1 MQNQAI
7 IQKKKGMSAS
17 MKLIMLCWLIYAFSY
32 VGKVNYAASINQVM
46 ANFGVAKAEAGLVSS
61 FFFFAYGIGQ
71 ILNGIFC
78 KKYNLKLMIS
88 GSLLVSAIANI
99 TVALTPNFGII
110 KIVWLINGISMSIL
124 WPSLIRLITETLPKS
139 LMVKATLIMGT
150 TVAVGTCVA
159 YGLSAT
165 IAAFSPKHNYIF
177 FIAAG
182 VLVTI
187 AIIWLIASTPFI
199 KAAKKEEEAEEAEEA
214 AAEAAAET
222 ASDTPVTAKKKT
234 PAKNIITLTICM
246 LALYGIATNLIKDG
260 LTSWMPTILKEQYLL
275 PDSISILFTLAL
287 PIVSIFSNFLTVYLH
302 KHCPDYIYQNVLVF
316 GSSGI
321 LVVGIIAG
329 LGLSNPIASLIITLV
344 GFTLVTF
351 IVYSS
356 NTLITSLYPMEM
368 KGKINSG
375 LIAGVLNG
383 FCYVGS
389 TLSTYGLGAIADKF
403 TNEEIGYGGWNEVFW
418 TICGICA
425 VVSAAAIVY
434 ACIRRAMVVKNNA
447 KEAIASSDEAT
458 EA

>member
-1 MQNQAI
+1 MQTQTTF
-7 IQKKKGMSAS
+7 QKKKAMSAS

-46 ANFGVAKAEAGLVSS
+46 GNFGVTKAEAGLVSS
-61 FFFFAYGIGQ
+61 FFFFAYGVGQ

-88 GSLLVSAIANI
+88 GSLIVSAIANVI
-99 TVALTPNFGII
+99 VALTPSFGII
-110 KIVWLINGISMSIL
+110 KIVWLINGISMSVL
-124 WPSLIRLITETLPKS
+124 WPSLIRLITESLPKS

-150 TVAVGTCVA
+150 TVATGTCVA
-159 YGLSAT
+159 YGTSAI
-165 IAAFSPKHNYIF
+165 IAIFTPAHHVIF

-187 AIIWLIASTPFI
+187 AAIWMIASTPFI
-199 KAAKKEEEAEEAEEA
+199 KAAKKEEEAEAAEEIAAISETPA
-214 AAEAAAET
+214 AAR
-222 ASDTPVTAKKKT
+222 AKA
-234 PAKNIITLTICM
+234 PAKNIIMLTICM

-275 PDSISILFTLAL
+275 PDYISILFTLAL

-302 KHCPDYIYQNVLVF
+302 KHIPDYIYQNLFVF
-316 GSSGI
+316 GSSGL

-329 LGLSNPIASLIITLV
+329 LGLNNSIASLIITLL

-356 NTLITSLYPMEM
+356 NTLITSLFPMEM

-389 TLSTYGLGAIADKF
+389 TLSTYGLGAIADAF
-403 TNEEIGYGGWNEVFW
+403 TDKEAKYYGWNEVFW
-418 TICGICA
+418 TIFGICI

-434 ACIRRAMVVKNNA
+434 TCIKKAMDVKNNS
-447 KEAIASSDEAT
+447 KEATSEKT
-458 EA
+458 EEHTEV

>member
-1 MQNQAI
+1 MQTQTN
-7 IQKKKGMSAS
+7 IQKKKGLSAS

-88 GSLLVSAIANI
+88 GSLIVSAIANI
-99 TVALTPNFGII
+99 TVALTPSFGII

-124 WPSLIRLITETLPKS
+124 WPSLIRLITESLPKS

-150 TVAVGTCVA
+150 TVATGTCVA
-159 YGLSAT
+159 YGLSAL
-165 IAAFSPKHNYIF
+165 IAVFSEKHNYIF
-177 FIAAG
+177 LIAAG

-214 AAEAAAET
+214 AAVAATPEATRTKA
-222 ASDTPVTAKKKT
+222 
-234 PAKNIITLTICM
+234 PAKNIIMLTICM

-260 LTSWMPTILKEQYLL
+260 LTSWMPTILKDQYGL
-275 PDSISILFTLAL
+275 PNYISILLTLAL
-287 PIVSIFSNFLTVYLH
+287 PIVSIFSNFLTVALH
-302 KHCPDYIYQNVLVF
+302 KRIPDYIYQNVFVF
-316 GSSGI
+316 GSSGL

-329 LGLSNPIASLIITLV
+329 LGLENGLILTIL

-434 ACIRRAMVVKNNA
+434 ACIKRAMTVKNNA
-447 KEAIASSDEAT
+447 KEAIVCADETT

>member
-1 MQNQAI
+1 MQNQTIA
-7 IQKKKGMSAS
+7 QKKKGMSAS

-61 FFFFAYGIGQ
+61 CFFFAYGIGQ
-71 ILNGIFC
+71 ILNGILC

-88 GSLLVSAIANI
+88 GSLLMSAVANV
-99 TVALTPNFGII
+99 TVALLPVSAFGVV

-139 LMVKATLIMGT
+139 LMVKSTLIMGT
-150 TVAVGTCVA
+150 TVATGTCVA
-159 YGLSAT
+159 YGTSAI
-165 IAAFSPKHNYIF
+165 IAVFSPKHNYIF
-177 FIAAG
+177 FVAAA

-187 AIIWLIASTPFI
+187 AIIWMIAVTPLTR
-199 KAAKKEEEAEEAEEA
+199 AAKREEEAEAAEEA
-214 AAEAAAET
+214 AAEAAVTES
-222 ASDTPVTAKKKT
+222 SDVPAPARKKA
-234 PAKNIITLTICM
+234 PAKNIIMLTICM
-246 LALYGIATNLIKDG
+246 LALYGVATNLIKDG

-275 PDSISILFTLAL
+275 PDYISILLTLAL

-302 KHCPDYIYQNVLVF
+302 KHIPDYIYQNVFVF
-316 GSSGI
+316 GSSGL

-329 LGLSNPIASLIITLV
+329 LGLNNPIASLVITLL

-389 TLSTYGLGAIADKF
+389 TLSTYGLGAIADRF

-418 TICGICA
+418 TIFGICI

-434 ACIRRAMVVKNNA
+434 ACIRRAMTVKNNA
-447 KEAIASSDEAT
+447 KDAVVDENT

>member
-1 MQNQAI
+1 
-7 IQKKKGMSAS
+7 

-32 VGKVNYAASINQVM
+32 VGQVNYAASINQVM

-61 FFFFAYGIGQ
+61 CFFFAYGVGQ

-150 TVAVGTCVA
+150 TVATGTCVA

-199 KAAKKEEEAEEAEEA
+199 KAAKKEEEAEEAEEV
-214 AAEAAAET
+214 T
-222 ASDTPVTAKKKT
+222 AVADTPTATKSKA
-234 PAKNIITLTICM
+234 PAKNIIMLTICM

>member
-1 MQNQAI
+1 MQNQTTL
-7 IQKKKGMSAS
+7 QKKKGMSAS
-17 MKLIMLCWLIYAFSY
+17 MKLIILCWLIYAFSY

-61 FFFFAYGIGQ
+61 FFFFAYGVGQ

-78 KKYNLKLMIS
+78 KRYNLKFMIS
-88 GSLLVSAIANI
+88 ASLLVSAVANV
-99 TVALTPNFGII
+99 TVALIPVSAFGVV
-110 KIVWLINGISMSIL
+110 KIVWLINGIAMSVL

-159 YGLSAT
+159 YGASAI
-165 IAAFSPKHNYIF
+165 IAAFSPKHNFIF
-177 FIAAG
+177 FIAAA

-187 AIIWLIASTPFI
+187 AIIWMIAVTPLT
-199 KAAKKEEEAEEAEEA
+199 KAAKKEEEAEEAEES
-214 AAEAAAET
+214 AAEAEAVAAT
-222 ASDTPVTAKKKT
+222 DAPATAKRSA
-234 PAKNIITLTICM
+234 PAKNIIMLTICM
-246 LALYGIATNLIKDG
+246 LALYGVATNLIKDG

-275 PDSISILFTLAL
+275 PDYISILFTLAL

-302 KHCPDYIYQNVLVF
+302 KHIPDYIFQNVFVF
-316 GSSGI
+316 GTSGL

-329 LGLSNPIASLIITLV
+329 LALDNTTASLLITLL

-356 NTLITSLYPMEM
+356 NTLITSLFPMEM

-389 TLSTYGLGAIADKF
+389 TLSTYGLGAIADAF
-403 TNEEIGYGGWNEVFW
+403 TDKEAKYYGWNEVFW
-418 TICGICA
+418 TIFGICI

-434 ACIRRAMVVKNNA
+434 ACIRRAMTAKN
-447 KEAIASSDEAT
+447 KSIDEK
-458 EA
+458 

>member
-1 MQNQAI
+1 MQNQTIA
-7 IQKKKGMSAS
+7 QKKKGMSAS

-61 FFFFAYGIGQ
+61 CFFFAYGIGQ
-71 ILNGIFC
+71 ILNGILC

-88 GSLLVSAIANI
+88 GSLLVSAVANV
-99 TVALTPNFGII
+99 TVALLPLDAFGVV

-159 YGLSAT
+159 YGTSAI
-165 IAAFSPKHNYIF
+165 IAVFSEKHNYIF
-177 FIAAG
+177 FIAAA

-187 AIIWLIASTPFI
+187 AIIWMLAITPLS
-199 KAAKKEEEAEEAEEA
+199 KAAKREEEAEEA
-214 AAEAAAET
+214 AEAAEEQT
-222 ASDTPVTAKKKT
+222 VKESSDAPALTKKKA
-234 PAKNIITLTICM
+234 PAKNIIMLTICM

-275 PDSISILFTLAL
+275 PDYISILLTLAL

-316 GSSGI
+316 GSSGL

-329 LGLSNPIASLIITLV
+329 LGLQNSTASLMITLL

-356 NTLITSLYPMEM
+356 NTLITSLFPMEM

-389 TLSTYGLGAIADKF
+389 TLSTYGLGAIADAF
-403 TNEEIGYGGWNEVFW
+403 TDKEAKYYGWNEVFW
-418 TICGICA
+418 TIFAICI
-425 VVSAAAIVY
+425 VVSAAAVVY
-434 ACIRRAMVVKNNA
+434 ACIRRAMTVKNNA
-447 KEAIASSDEAT
+447 KEAAQDNT

>member
-1 MQNQAI
+1 MQTQTTL
-7 IQKKKGMSAS
+7 QKKKGMSAS
-17 MKLIMLCWLIYAFSY
+17 MKLIFLCWLIYAFSY

-46 ANFGVAKAEAGLVSS
+46 GNFGVTKAEAGLVSS
-61 FFFFAYGIGQ
+61 FFFFAYGVGQ

-88 GSLLVSAIANI
+88 GSLIVSAIANI
-99 TVALTPNFGII
+99 IVAVTPSFGII

-124 WPSLIRLITETLPKS
+124 WPSLIRLITESLPKS

-150 TVAVGTCVA
+150 TVATGTCVA
-159 YGLSAT
+159 YGTSAI
-165 IAAFSPKHNYIF
+165 IAIFTPAHNIIF

-182 VLVTI
+182 VLLTI
-187 AIIWLIASTPFI
+187 ATIWMIASTPFI
-199 KAAKKEEEAEEAEEA
+199 KEAKKEEEAEAAEEVAAIAETPA
-214 AAEAAAET
+214 AAR
-222 ASDTPVTAKKKT
+222 AKA
-234 PAKNIITLTICM
+234 PAKNIIMLTICM

-275 PDSISILFTLAL
+275 PDYISILFTLAL

-302 KHCPDYIYQNVLVF
+302 KHIPDYIYQNLFVF
-316 GSSGI
+316 GSSGL

-329 LGLSNPIASLIITLV
+329 LGLNNSMASLIITLL

-356 NTLITSLYPMEM
+356 NTLITSLFPMEM

-389 TLSTYGLGAIADKF
+389 TLSTYGLGAIADAF
-403 TNEEIGYGGWNEVFW
+403 TDKEAKYYGWNEVFW
-418 TICGICA
+418 TIFGICI

-434 ACIRRAMVVKNNA
+434 TCIKKAMDVKNNA
-447 KEAIASSDEAT
+447 KEAISEKIEENT
-458 EA
+458 EV

>member
-1 MQNQAI
+1 MQTQTTLQN
-7 IQKKKGMSAS
+7 KKGISAS
-17 MKLIMLCWLIYAFSY
+17 MKLILLCWLIYAFSY

-46 ANFGVAKAEAGLVSS
+46 SNFGVAKAEAGLVSS

-88 GSLLVSAIANI
+88 GSLLVSAVANV
-99 TVALTPNFGII
+99 TVALLPLNAFGVV
-110 KIVWLINGISMSIL
+110 KVVWLINGISMSIL

-139 LMVKATLIMGT
+139 LMVKSTLIMGT

-159 YGLSAT
+159 YGTSAI
-165 IAAFSPKHNYIF
+165 IAVFSPKHNFIF
-177 FIAAG
+177 FVAAA

-187 AIIWLIASTPFI
+187 AIIWMIAVTPLT
-199 KAAKKEEEAEEAEEA
+199 KAAKKEEEAEEKAEA
-214 AAEAAAET
+214 AAEAEIPTET
-222 ASDTPVTAKKKT
+222 RRNA
-234 PAKNIITLTICM
+234 PAKNIIMLTICM
-246 LALYGIATNLIKDG
+246 LALYGVATNLIKDG

-275 PDSISILFTLAL
+275 PDYISILLTLAL

-302 KHCPDYIYQNVLVF
+302 KHIPDYIFQNVFVF
-316 GSSGI
+316 GSSGL

-329 LGLSNPIASLIITLV
+329 LGLNNSIASLIITLL

-356 NTLITSLYPMEM
+356 NTLITSLFPMEM

-389 TLSTYGLGAIADKF
+389 TLSTYGLGAIADAF
-403 TNEEIGYGGWNEVFW
+403 TDKEAKYYGWNEVFW
-418 TICGICA
+418 TIFGICM

-434 ACIRRAMVVKNNA
+434 TCIRRAMTVKNKS
-447 KEAIASSDEAT
+447 KESIAEKAEENIEA
-458 EA
+458 